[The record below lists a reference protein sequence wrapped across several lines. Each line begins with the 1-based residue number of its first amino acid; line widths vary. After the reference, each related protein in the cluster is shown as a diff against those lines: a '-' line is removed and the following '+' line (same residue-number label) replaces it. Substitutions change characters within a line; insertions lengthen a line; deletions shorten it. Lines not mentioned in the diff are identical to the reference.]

1 MNCFKLTKINNED
14 LDIINR
20 NFLWLPNMGDNGI
33 KVFPFVSW
41 DNVCRPKSEGG
52 LGIRK
57 NDEVNRATITKLGW
71 RILIDNDSIWVK
83 IM

>member
-1 MNCFKLTKINNED
+1 
-14 LDIINR
+14 
-20 NFLWLPNMGDNGI
+20 MGDNGI
-33 KVFPFVSW
+33 KVFTLVSW

-71 RILIDNDSIWVK
+71 RILTDNDSIWVK